1 MEDLRAILPSYQ
13 QTKII
18 HGAKILEI
26 VEERD
31 GYSLTLDTNELRGMI
46 TPRENPT
53 EHERRWELSYEPGG
67 KHYNNEC
74 YKVQVDFAWVSK
86 HSPVVGGYFVLY
98 PDGYK
103 SFSPA
108 EPFESGNVLRTVDW
122 DAPDPV
128 HVDHLF
134 FQLRHNLNTIR
145 WGHQKV
151 EKVLP
156 TLIEDFGEV
165 AETKIWVVGKSVA
178 PMLEKQGIKTA
189 PVKRR
194 GDVYLFVDV
203 EGKYLPDDILII
215 AEVKGQSLVR
225 HIASWVVIE
234 E

>member
-1 MEDLRAILPSYQ
+1 MPSYQ

-26 VEERD
+26 EYL
-31 GYSLTLDTNELRGMI
+31 GLHYQLTLDTNELRGMI
-46 TPRENPT
+46 TPRESPT
-53 EHERRWELSYEPGG
+53 EHDKKWEASYQPGG
-67 KHYNNEC
+67 KHYNEAC
-74 YKVQVDFAWVSK
+74 HKVKIDFTWHDK
-86 HSPVVGGYFVLY
+86 HQPEVGGYFVLY
-98 PDGYK
+98 PDGYT
-103 SFSPA
+103 SYSPA
-108 EPFESGNVLRTVDW
+108 TPFESGNVLRAVDW

-145 WGHQKV
+145 WGHQRV

-156 TLIEDFGEV
+156 TLIKDFGEV
-165 AETKIWVVGKSVA
+165 AETKIWVAGKSVA

-194 GDVYLFVDV
+194 GDVHLFVDV